1 MNDDSLLKLQAYL
14 DGELPA
20 GERQA
25 VADRL
30 ASDAEARGLLKEL
43 ERTRRALRESEV
55 PRAVPESREFFWS
68 KIEREICRQEAA
80 AARAS
85 RRAAAPWW
93 KRWLIPAAGLAALT
107 LVLSV
112 AEHRWTGPR
121 QPGVV
126 ETTLADS
133 GALTYRDVKEGITLV
148 WLSYPPDSGLA
159 EDDGAGA
166 VE

>member
-1 MNDDSLLKLQAYL
+1 MN
-14 DGELPA
+14 EVP
-20 GERQA
+20 
-25 VADRL
+25 
-30 ASDAEARGLLKEL
+30 
-43 ERTRRALRESEV
+43 SEV
-55 PRAVPESREFFWS
+55 PESASFSGPRSSGRYAVR
-68 KIEREICRQEAA
+68 KTA

-121 QPGVV
+121 RPGVV